1 MSTSSDKQA
10 ALSFFKGQLAV
21 LFVLHC
27 RAGTDAATGATHIGA
42 VLTPVS
48 QYPGEA
54 ETLFPPLTMLEVLKD
69 EGTGKFMIYEKE
81 HTKADGEKVVVK
93 EIHVAPSFVHQV

>member
-1 MSTSSDKQA
+1 MYHRGENHRSIAQFVQA
-10 ALSFFKGQLAV
+10 EQEGEEP
-21 LFVLHC
+21 
-27 RAGTDAATGATHIGA
+27 GTDAATGATHIGA

-69 EGTGKFMIYEKE
+69 EGAGEFMIYEKE
-81 HTKADGEKVVVK
+81 HTKAGGEKVVVK